1 MYIHVH
7 CNMCCTF
14 TSALLIVGSLSKQLS
29 ETIDRHHLHLE
40 LSLRLCN
47 PLGLLHSL
55 QEQGGREREREGER
69 EGSREEGREGGRE
82 GEREE
87 RRERGRKGGKEEGR
101 EGRRQRRGRE
111 GWGEGIHRKEGRWKG
126 QK

>member
-1 MYIHVH
+1 
-7 CNMCCTF
+7 MCCTF

-55 QEQGGREREREGER
+55 QEQGGREREREA
-69 EGSREEGREGGRE
+69 
-82 GEREE
+82 
-87 RRERGRKGGKEEGR
+87 GR
-101 EGRRQRRGRE
+101 EGRREEGGGAARLGGGGSSRG
-111 GWGEGIHRKEGRWKG
+111 
-126 QK
+126 